1 MVVDTG
7 SPTDN
12 LQAATKGYVDAAA
25 GGSWTT
31 VTVATAAAAGVK
43 YFANTSTAPFT
54 ITLPAT
60 PANNTSVYIADL
72 AGTFDRN
79 NLTVGRNSSLIM
91 GLAEDLILNVKNVSI
106 TLVYSGSTYGW
117 KLV

>member
-1 MVVDTG
+1 MGRYITTIG
-7 SPTDN
+7 TASPV
-12 LQAATKGYVDAAA
+12 LR
-25 GGSWTT
+25 
-31 VTVATAAAAGVK
+31 TVATTYTAIVNDRILVNSATAA
-43 YFANTSTAPFT
+43 FT